1 MWEIQRWA
9 VDSPHKGPVMRALMF
24 SMKSVLKNPLNKKS
38 NCWWFET
45 PWHSCDVTAVKQTV
59 FYSSQLLYSAHMGYR
74 NSKLS
79 WWRHQ
84 MDIFSPLLALCEGI
98 PPVTGGFPSQRP
110 VPRDFDVFFDL
121 RLNKRLS
128 KQSRRWWFETPS
140 RSLWRDCNINIH
152 WKPRDKMPCCHH
164 WLHKRLLLWQPTV
177 QPDLIKLVSW
187 QLSVLVFAMLF

>member
-9 VDSPHKGPVMRALMF
+9 VDSPHKEPVMRALMF

-84 MDIFSPLLALCEGI
+84 MEIFSRYWPFVREFHRSLVDSPHKGQCRGTLMFSLICVWTNFWANNRDAGDLRRHRAHYDVTVMLIFTGNPEIWCHVVITGC
-98 PPVTGGFPSQRP
+98 TGGCCYGN
-110 VPRDFDVFFDL
+110 L
-121 RLNKRLS
+121 RYN
-128 KQSRRWWFETPS
+128 Q
-140 RSLWRDCNINIH
+140 I
-152 WKPRDKMPCCHH
+152 
-164 WLHKRLLLWQPTV
+164 
-177 QPDLIKLVSW
+177 
-187 QLSVLVFAMLF
+187 